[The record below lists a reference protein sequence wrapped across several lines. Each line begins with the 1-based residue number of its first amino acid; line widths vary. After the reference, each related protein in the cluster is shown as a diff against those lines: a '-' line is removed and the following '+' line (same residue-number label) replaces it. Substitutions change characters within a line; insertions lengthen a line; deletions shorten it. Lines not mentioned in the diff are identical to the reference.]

1 MTDAPLHFPGR
12 TPRRLS
18 LHSHVVQEL
27 GERIVRGEL
36 RPGEV
41 LPSEEVLASRMSVS
55 RTALREAIKVLS
67 AKGLIESRPKI
78 GTRIRDERHWSQLDA
93 DVLAWRCASMPTAEF
108 SQTLMQMREII
119 EPAAATLA
127 AQFGSHEQIEDI
139 ERAFRAMEAAANI
152 EQWTAADVAFHE
164 GILQA
169 TNNPLLGSLFA
180 VIETALATFF
190 ALSARTARD
199 FRYSLPDHHKVF
211 EAIRKRQPEAARKA
225 MQKMIAD
232 SNANVLGRH
241 ETMPAKAK
249 SATTTPVKGRR

>member
-1 MTDAPLHFPGR
+1 MAKSSLMLPGKM
-12 TPRRLS
+12 PRRLG
-18 LHSHVVQEL
+18 LHGHVVQEL

-36 RPGEV
+36 KQGEI
-41 LPSEEVLASRMSVS
+41 LPSEEVLATRMSVS
-55 RTALREAIKVLS
+55 RTALREAIKVLA

-119 EPAAATLA
+119 EPAAAALA
-127 AQFGSHEQIEDI
+127 AQFGSAAQIETI

-164 GILQA
+164 AILQA

-190 ALSARTARD
+190 ALSARSAQD
-199 FRYSLPDHHKVF
+199 FKYSLPHHHKVF
-211 EAIRKRQPEAARKA
+211 DAIRRHQPEAARKV
-225 MQKMIAD
+225 MQQMIAD
-232 SNANVLGRH
+232 SNANVLGQRGAR
-241 ETMPAKAK
+241 PG
-249 SATTTPVKGRR
+249 KGKR